1 MYIKDIL
8 YRLKF
13 YIFLFVIGV
22 IFFSC
27 SKENFE
33 AKIPAYISVP
43 SISLTTDYA
52 KEGSASSNITDAWV
66 FVNDDLVGVYELPAT
81 FPVLKDGNVSVKI
94 FAGIRDNGISASR
107 VRYLLYDSHVEQVNL
122 IAGDTTE
129 IVATVQYNTDAN
141 FSWLED
147 FEGAS
152 TSFLYTSGS
161 DTVFNKQSSIV
172 KEGQFAGQV
181 YLEDEMD
188 FFEATSVSLTTLPV
202 GGTVYLEMDF
212 KTNENLLVG
221 VYLDSEQFAFITLN
235 PTEDWKKIY
244 INLEDVIKSR
254 TNTSA
259 IKIFIGIKEE
269 NGTVFQ
275 TTNPQVYLDNIKLV
289 HY

>member
-1 MYIKDIL
+1 VYIKDIL

-13 YIFLFVIGV
+13 YIFLSVIGV

-52 KEGSASSNITDAWV
+52 TEGSASSNITDAWV
-66 FVNDDLVGVYELPAT
+66 YVNDDLVGVYELPAI
-81 FPVLKDGNVSVKI
+81 FPVLKDGNVTVKI
-94 FAGIRDNGISASR
+94 YAGIKDNGIAASR
-107 VRYLLYDSHVEQVNL
+107 VRYVLYDPHVEKVNL
-122 IAGDTTE
+122 IGGDTIE
-129 IVATVQYNTDAN
+129 VAANIQYNSGAN

-202 GGTVYLEMDF
+202 GGTIYLEMDF
-212 KTNENLLVG
+212 KTNENLFVG
-221 VYLDSEQFAFITLN
+221 VYLDGEQFAFITLN
-235 PTEDWKKIY
+235 TTDKWKKIY
-244 INLEDVIKSR
+244 INLKDVIKSK
-254 TNTSA
+254 TNASA
-259 IKIFIGIKEE
+259 VKVFIGIKEE
-269 NGTVFQ
+269 NGIVFQ
-275 TTNPQVYLDNIKLV
+275 KTNPQVYLDNIKLV